1 MEKYRC
7 PVCGKLTDQPVCPV
21 CGWAE
26 GQANAPHQLQ
36 PGTVLRGQYVIGRAL
51 GQGGYGITYLG
62 WDRELERTVAIKEF
76 FPSSMVTRDTAQG
89 TGVQFFTAYSQ
100 EQYTAGRE
108 RFLREARA
116 LAKFSS
122 VPEIVG
128 IHSCFEEN
136 HTAYMVMEYVKGSN
150 LVLYTRNA
158 GGRLS
163 AEETLRILKPIMAAL
178 DQVHQAGIIH
188 RDISP
193 DNIILEPMGGAKLI
207 DFGAARAV
215 ENPDA
220 DADMTRSTEAIV
232 KQGFAPPEQ
241 YRSRGGIGPWSDEYA
256 LCATVYFCLTGQ
268 VPPDAISRSIGEAQ
282 PDWAGIPG
290 LTDRER
296 AALEKGM
303 SVAAKDRY
311 PSVGELSRELFAEE
325 ASPATAAQSVPPKP
339 TPKPEPTPKPA
350 PKTKPTP
357 KLQKPAPKTKPTPK
371 LQKPAPVPK
380 TKPAGY
386 RKWFFA
392 AAGAL
397 LVAVV
402 GVLLTFGGKGTDA
415 SALRPTEPETTVET
429 EPESIPET
437 EPVQKT
443 FVMAAAENLLK
454 IDAEVREYQPFWGQT
469 EYPRRDVR
477 TVSFHP
483 RLEGTP
489 ENAWDV
495 SEGGDGTVLAWMDGG
510 DLHVAAD
517 GNIAPNPDASC
528 MFAWF
533 TNLETIDFGGCFDTA
548 NVTDMYYMFSGCS
561 NLTTLDVSGFDTANV
576 TSMREMFYDCNI
588 LTSLD
593 VSSFDTSNVTD
604 MSDMFSG
611 CIRLTALDVSGFDTA
626 NVTNMNGMFYD
637 CSNLTT
643 LDVSSF
649 DTSNVT
655 HMVSMFAGCS
665 RLTALDVSGFDTAN
679 VTDMSYM
686 FAWCISLTSLD
697 VSGFDTANVTDMS
710 CMFDGCSDLTA
721 LNVSGL
727 DTANVTDMGGM
738 FFGCSSL
745 TELDLSGFDTA
756 NVTDMGWMFYDCSNL
771 TALDVSSFDAA
782 NVTSMGGMFD
792 DCDKLTQLE
801 CTDTR
806 ILEEYRNR

>member
-7 PVCGKLTDQPVCPV
+7 PVCGRLTDQPVCPV
-21 CGWAE
+21 CGGAE

-76 FPSSMVTRDTAQG
+76 FPNSMVTRDTAQG
-89 TGVQFFTAYSQ
+89 TGLQFFTANSQ

-268 VPPDAISRSIGEAQ
+268 VPPDAISRSMGEAQ

-371 LQKPAPVPK
+371 LQKPAPVPE

-415 SALRPTEPETTVET
+415 SALRLTEPETTVET
-429 EPESIPET
+429 EPENTTPALLPETVPESIPET
-437 EPVQKT
+437 EPARET
-443 FVMAAAENLLK
+443 FVMAAADNLRGINYEEWEN
-454 IDAEVREYQPFWGQT
+454 QPFWGQT

-495 SEGGDGTVLAWMDGG
+495 SEGGDGTVLAWMDGS

-517 GNIAPNPDASC
+517 GNIAPNPDASR
-528 MFAWF
+528 MFGGF
-533 TNLETIDFGGCFDTA
+533 TNLETIDFGGCFDT
-548 NVTDMYYMFSGCS
+548 
-561 NLTTLDVSGFDTANV
+561 
-576 TSMREMFYDCNI
+576 
-588 LTSLD
+588 
-593 VSSFDTSNVTD
+593 SNVTY
-604 MSDMFSG
+604 MSSMFLCCSS
-611 CIRLTALDVSGFDTA
+611 LTALDVSGFDTA
-626 NVTNMNGMFYD
+626 NVTLMSEMFY
-637 CSNLTT
+637 S
-643 LDVSSF
+643 
-649 DTSNVT
+649 
-655 HMVSMFAGCS
+655 
-665 RLTALDVSGFDTAN
+665 
-679 VTDMSYM
+679 
-686 FAWCISLTSLD
+686 
-697 VSGFDTANVTDMS
+697 
-710 CMFDGCSDLTA
+710 
-721 LNVSGL
+721 
-727 DTANVTDMGGM
+727 
-738 FFGCSSL
+738 CSSL
-745 TELDLSGFDTA
+745 TELDVSGFDTA
-756 NVTDMGWMFYDCSNL
+756 NVTDMGWMFEGCSNL
-771 TALDVSSFDAA
+771 TALDLSGFDTA
-782 NVTSMGGMFD
+782 NVTLMSGMFEGCSNLTALD
-792 DCDKLTQLE
+792 LSGFDTAHVTHMVRMFDCCSNLTTLDVSDFDTAHVTEMSYMFSGCDKLTQLE
-801 CTDTR
+801 CTDTL
-806 ILEEYRNR
+806 ILWQYRNR

>member
-76 FPSSMVTRDTAQG
+76 FPNSMVTRDTDQG
-89 TGVQFFTAYSQ
+89 TGLQFFTANSQ

-241 YRSRGGIGPWSDEYA
+241 YRSRGGIGPWTDEYA

-268 VPPDAISRSIGEAQ
+268 VPPDAISRSMGEAQ

-311 PSVGELSRELFAEE
+311 PTVGELSRELFAEE

-357 KLQKPAPKTKPTPK
+357 KP
-371 LQKPAPVPK
+371 QKPAPVPE

-402 GVLLTFGGKGTDA
+402 GVLLTFGGKGTGA
-415 SALRPTEPETTVET
+415 SAQRPTEPETTVET
-429 EPESIPET
+429 EPARE
-437 EPVQKT
+437 T
-443 FVMAAAENLLK
+443 FVMAAAGNLGDINYEEWEN
-454 IDAEVREYQPFWGQT
+454 QPFWGQT
-469 EYPRRDVR
+469 EYLRRDVR

-517 GNIAPNPDASC
+517 GNIAPNPDASW

-533 TNLETIDFGGCFDTA
+533 NNLETIDFGGCFDTA
-548 NVTDMYYMFSGCS
+548 NVTDMTFMFSSCR
-561 NLTTLDVSGFDTANV
+561 N
-576 TSMREMFYDCNI
+576 
-588 LTSLD
+588 
-593 VSSFDTSNVTD
+593 
-604 MSDMFSG
+604 
-611 CIRLTALDVSGFDTA
+611 LTALDVSGFETA
-626 NVTNMNGMFYD
+626 NVTNMAGMFKW
-637 CSNLTT
+637 C
-643 LDVSSF
+643 
-649 DTSNVT
+649 TS
-655 HMVSMFAGCS
+655 
-665 RLTALDVSGFDTAN
+665 LTALDVSGFDTAN
-679 VTDMSYM
+679 VTDMSDM
-686 FAWCISLTSLD
+686 FTSCVNLTALDVGDFDTANAMNMNRMFFACSNLTALD
-697 VSGFDTANVTDMS
+697 VSGFDTANVTSMY
-710 CMFDGCSDLTA
+710 
-721 LNVSGL
+721 
-727 DTANVTDMGGM
+727 GM
-738 FFGCSSL
+738 FYGC
-745 TELDLSGFDTA
+745 G
-756 NVTDMGWMFYDCSNL
+756 
-771 TALDVSSFDAA
+771 
-782 NVTSMGGMFD
+782 
-792 DCDKLTQLE
+792 KLTQLE
-801 CTDTR
+801 CTDAR
-806 ILEEYRNR
+806 ILAQYQKR

>member
-76 FPSSMVTRDTAQG
+76 FPNSMVTRDTNQG
-89 TGVQFFTAYSQ
+89 TGVQFFTANSQ

-178 DQVHQAGIIH
+178 DRVHQAGIIH

-268 VPPDAISRSIGEAQ
+268 VPPDAISRSMGEAQ

-311 PSVGELSRELFAEE
+311 PSVGELSRALFPEK
-325 ASPATAAQSVPPKP
+325 PVPTPQPQPVKP
-339 TPKPEPTPKPA
+339 TPQPEKPKPA
-350 PKTKPTP
+350 SQPDTDKPV
-357 KLQKPAPKTKPTPK
+357 QK
-371 LQKPAPVPK
+371 
-380 TKPAGY
+380 G
-386 RKWFFA
+386 RGHGKWILTA
-392 AAGAL
+392 AAV

-402 GVLLTFGGKGTDA
+402 TGILLLTTA
-415 SALRPTEPETTVET
+415 EPAR
-429 EPESIPET
+429 
-437 EPVQKT
+437 KT
-443 FVMAAAENLLK
+443 FVMAAAGDLRNISDKEREN
-454 IDAEVREYQPFWGQT
+454 QPFWGQM
-469 EYPRRDVR
+469 EYPRRNVR

-495 SEGGDGTVLAWMDGG
+495 SEGGDGTVLAWMDGS

-517 GNIAPNPDASC
+517 GNIAPNPNASR
-528 MFAWF
+528 MFAYF

-548 NVTDMYYMFSGCS
+548 NVTDMSYMFYGCS
-561 NLTTLDVSGFDTANV
+561 S
-576 TSMREMFYDCNI
+576 
-588 LTSLD
+588 
-593 VSSFDTSNVTD
+593 
-604 MSDMFSG
+604 
-611 CIRLTALDVSGFDTA
+611 LTALD
-626 NVTNMNGMFYD
+626 
-637 CSNLTT
+637 L
-643 LDVSSF
+643 
-649 DTSNVT
+649 
-655 HMVSMFAGCS
+655 
-665 RLTALDVSGFDTAN
+665 
-679 VTDMSYM
+679 
-686 FAWCISLTSLD
+686 
-697 VSGFDTANVTDMS
+697 
-710 CMFDGCSDLTA
+710 
-721 LNVSGL
+721 SGL
-727 DTANVTDMGGM
+727 DTANVTDMGYM
-738 FFGCSSL
+738 FSGCSNM
-745 TELDLSGFDTA
+745 TALDLSGFDTA
-756 NVTDMGWMFYDCSNL
+756 NVTDMNFMFSL
-771 TALDVSSFDAA
+771 
-782 NVTSMGGMFD
+782 
-792 DCDKLTQLE
+792 CDKLTQLE

-806 ILEEYRNR
+806 IRAQYRKR

>member
-7 PVCGKLTDQPVCPV
+7 PVCGRLTDQPVCPV

-26 GQANAPHQLQ
+26 GQTNAPHQLQ

-76 FPSSMVTRDTAQG
+76 FPNSMVTRDTAQG
-89 TGVQFFTAYSQ
+89 TGLQFFTANSQ

-136 HTAYMVMEYVKGSN
+136 HTAYMVMEYVKGFN

-232 KQGFAPPEQ
+232 KQGFAPMEQ

-268 VPPDAISRSIGEAQ
+268 VPPDAISRSMGEAQ

-311 PSVGELSRELFAEE
+311 PTVGELARELFAEE
-325 ASPATAAQSVPPKP
+325 ASPATAAQSVPLKP

-357 KLQKPAPKTKPTPK
+357 KP
-371 LQKPAPVPK
+371 QKPAPVPE

-415 SALRPTEPETTVET
+415 SALRLTEPETTVET
-429 EPESIPET
+429 EPENTTPALLPETVPESIPET
-437 EPVQKT
+437 EPARET
-443 FVMAAAENLLK
+443 FVMAAADNLRGINYEEWEN
-454 IDAEVREYQPFWGQT
+454 QPFWGQT

-495 SEGGDGTVLAWMDGG
+495 SEGGDGTVLAWMDGS

-517 GNIAPNPDASC
+517 GNIAPNPDASR
-528 MFAWF
+528 MFGGF
-533 TNLETIDFGGCFDTA
+533 TNLETIDFGGCFDT
-548 NVTDMYYMFSGCS
+548 
-561 NLTTLDVSGFDTANV
+561 
-576 TSMREMFYDCNI
+576 
-588 LTSLD
+588 
-593 VSSFDTSNVTD
+593 SNVTY
-604 MSDMFSG
+604 MSSMFLCCSS
-611 CIRLTALDVSGFDTA
+611 LTALDVSGFDTA
-626 NVTNMNGMFYD
+626 NVTNMYN
-637 CSNLTT
+637 
-643 LDVSSF
+643 
-649 DTSNVT
+649 
-655 HMVSMFAGCS
+655 
-665 RLTALDVSGFDTAN
+665 
-679 VTDMSYM
+679 
-686 FAWCISLTSLD
+686 
-697 VSGFDTANVTDMS
+697 
-710 CMFDGCSDLTA
+710 
-721 LNVSGL
+721 
-727 DTANVTDMGGM
+727 M
-738 FFGCSSL
+738 FFCCG
-745 TELDLSGFDTA
+745 
-756 NVTDMGWMFYDCSNL
+756 
-771 TALDVSSFDAA
+771 
-782 NVTSMGGMFD
+782 
-792 DCDKLTQLE
+792 KLTQLE
-801 CTDTR
+801 CTDAR
-806 ILEEYRNR
+806 ILWQYQNR

>member
-76 FPSSMVTRDTAQG
+76 FPNSMVTRDTAQG
-89 TGVQFFTAYSQ
+89 TGVQFFTANSQ

-116 LAKFSS
+116 LAKFSP

-128 IHSCFEEN
+128 IYSCFEEN
-136 HTAYMVMEYVKGSN
+136 HTAYMVMEYIKGFN

-232 KQGFAPPEQ
+232 KQGFAPMEQ

-268 VPPDAISRSIGEAQ
+268 VPPDAISRSMGEAQ

-371 LQKPAPVPK
+371 LQKPAPVPE

-415 SALRPTEPETTVET
+415 SALRPTEPKTTVET
-429 EPESIPET
+429 EPENTTPALLPETVPESIPET
-437 EPVQKT
+437 KPARET
-443 FVMAAAENLLK
+443 FVMAAAGNLRGNYWEWEN
-454 IDAEVREYQPFWGQT
+454 QPFWGQT
-469 EYPRRDVR
+469 YYLRRDVR

-510 DLHVAAD
+510 DLHVASD
-517 GNIAPNPDASC
+517 GNIAPNPDASW
-528 MFAWF
+528 MFGGF

-548 NVTDMYYMFSGCS
+548 NVTDMRNMFLCCY
-561 NLTTLDVSGFDTANV
+561 N
-576 TSMREMFYDCNI
+576 
-588 LTSLD
+588 
-593 VSSFDTSNVTD
+593 
-604 MSDMFSG
+604 
-611 CIRLTALDVSGFDTA
+611 
-626 NVTNMNGMFYD
+626 
-637 CSNLTT
+637 
-643 LDVSSF
+643 
-649 DTSNVT
+649 
-655 HMVSMFAGCS
+655 
-665 RLTALDVSGFDTAN
+665 
-679 VTDMSYM
+679 
-686 FAWCISLTSLD
+686 
-697 VSGFDTANVTDMS
+697 
-710 CMFDGCSDLTA
+710 
-721 LNVSGL
+721 
-727 DTANVTDMGGM
+727 
-738 FFGCSSL
+738 L

-756 NVTDMGWMFYDCSNL
+756 NVTDMSYMFSSCTSLTTLDLSGFDTAHVTHMVRMFDCCSNL
-771 TALDVSSFDAA
+771 TTLDVSDFDTAH
-782 NVTSMGGMFD
+782 VTEMSYMFSG
-792 DCDKLTQLE
+792 CDKLTQLE
-801 CTDTR
+801 CTDTL
-806 ILEEYRNR
+806 ILWQYRNR

>member
-1 MEKYRC
+1 MEKHRC

-76 FPSSMVTRDTAQG
+76 FPSSMVTRDTDQG

-178 DQVHQAGIIH
+178 DRVHQAGIIH

-220 DADMTRSTEAIV
+220 GADMTRSTEAIV

-357 KLQKPAPKTKPTPK
+357 KLQKPAP
-371 LQKPAPVPK
+371 VPE

-402 GVLLTFGGKGTDA
+402 GVLLTFGGKGTGA
-415 SALRPTEPETTVET
+415 SAQRPTEPVTTVETEPETTVET
-429 EPESIPET
+429 EP
-437 EPVQKT
+437 VRKT
-443 FVMAAAENLLK
+443 FVMAAAGSLWGNSDNERGN
-454 IDAEVREYQPFWGQT
+454 QPFWGQT
-469 EYPRRDVR
+469 EYPRRNVR
-477 TVSFHP
+477 TVTFHP

-517 GNIAPNPDASC
+517 GNIAPNPNASRV
-528 MFAWF
+528 FAWF

-548 NVTDMYYMFSGCS
+548 NVTDMTDMFSGCSSLTTLDVSGFDTANVTDMDGMFDDCSSLTTLDLSGFDTSNVTDMSFMFSSCS

-576 TSMREMFYDCNI
+576 TVMGLMFNGC
-588 LTSLD
+588 
-593 VSSFDTSNVTD
+593 SN
-604 MSDMFSG
+604 
-611 CIRLTALDVSGFDTA
+611 LTALDVSGFDTA
-626 NVTNMNGMFYD
+626 NVT
-637 CSNLTT
+637 
-643 LDVSSF
+643 
-649 DTSNVT
+649 
-655 HMVSMFAGCS
+655 SMF
-665 RLTALDVSGFDTAN
+665 
-679 VTDMSYM
+679 
-686 FAWCISLTSLD
+686 
-697 VSGFDTANVTDMS
+697 
-710 CMFDGCSDLTA
+710 
-721 LNVSGL
+721 
-727 DTANVTDMGGM
+727 GM
-738 FFGCSSL
+738 FFG
-745 TELDLSGFDTA
+745 
-756 NVTDMGWMFYDCSNL
+756 
-771 TALDVSSFDAA
+771 
-782 NVTSMGGMFD
+782 
-792 DCDKLTQLE
+792 CDKLTQLE

-806 ILEEYRNR
+806 ILAEYRRR

>member
-76 FPSSMVTRDTAQG
+76 FPSSMVTRDTDQG
-89 TGVQFFTAYSQ
+89 TGLQFFTAYSQ

-136 HTAYMVMEYVKGSN
+136 HTAYMVMEYIKGFN
-150 LVLYTRNA
+150 LVQYTRNA

-178 DQVHQAGIIH
+178 DRVHQAGIIH

-220 DADMTRSTEAIV
+220 GADMTRSTEAIV

-268 VPPDAISRSIGEAQ
+268 VPPDAISRSMGEAQ

-357 KLQKPAPKTKPTPK
+357 KLQKPAP
-371 LQKPAPVPK
+371 VRE

-415 SALRPTEPETTVET
+415 SAQRPTEPETTVET
-429 EPESIPET
+429 EPETTVET
-437 EPVQKT
+437 EPARET
-443 FVMAAAENLLK
+443 FVMAAAENLLE
-454 IDAEVREYQPFWGQT
+454 IDGAGWENKPFWGQT

-528 MFAWF
+528 MFAAF

-548 NVTDMYYMFSGCS
+548 NVTDMSCMFSDCS
-561 NLTTLDVSGFDTANV
+561 NLTALDVSGFDTANV
-576 TSMREMFYDCNI
+576 K
-588 LTSLD
+588 
-593 VSSFDTSNVTD
+593 D
-604 MSDMFSG
+604 MSGMFHECSS
-611 CIRLTALDVSGFDTA
+611 LTALDVSGFDTA
-626 NVTNMNGMFYD
+626 NVTGMSEMFNG
-637 CSNLTT
+637 CSNLT
-643 LDVSSF
+643 
-649 DTSNVT
+649 
-655 HMVSMFAGCS
+655 A
-665 RLTALDVSGFDTAN
+665 
-679 VTDMSYM
+679 
-686 FAWCISLTSLD
+686 
-697 VSGFDTANVTDMS
+697 
-710 CMFDGCSDLTA
+710 
-721 LNVSGL
+721 
-727 DTANVTDMGGM
+727 
-738 FFGCSSL
+738 
-745 TELDLSGFDTA
+745 LDLSGFDTA
-756 NVTDMGWMFYDCSNL
+756 NVTSMYNMF
-771 TALDVSSFDAA
+771 F
-782 NVTSMGGMFD
+782 G
-792 DCDKLTQLE
+792 CDKLTQLE

-806 ILEEYRNR
+806 ILAQYRKR

>member
-76 FPSSMVTRDTAQG
+76 FPNSMVTRDTDQG
-89 TGVQFFTAYSQ
+89 TGVQFFTANSQ

-150 LVLYTRNA
+150 LVQYTRNA

-268 VPPDAISRSIGEAQ
+268 VPPDAISRSMGEAQ

-303 SVAAKDRY
+303 SIAAKDRY

-325 ASPATAAQSVPPKP
+325 ATPATAAQSVPLKP

-357 KLQKPAPKTKPTPK
+357 KLQKPAPVPETKPT
-371 LQKPAPVPK
+371 
-380 TKPAGY
+380 GY

-392 AAGAL
+392 AAGVL

-415 SALRPTEPETTVET
+415 SALRSTEPETTVET
-429 EPESIPET
+429 EP
-437 EPVQKT
+437 VRKT
-443 FVMAAAENLLK
+443 FVMAAAGDLRNISDKE
-454 IDAEVREYQPFWGQT
+454 REDQPFWGQT
-469 EYPRRDVR
+469 EYLRRDVR

-495 SEGGDGTVLAWMDGG
+495 SEGGDGTVLAWMDGSN
-510 DLHVAAD
+510 LHVAAD
-517 GNIAPNPDASC
+517 GNIAPNPDASW

-533 TNLETIDFGGCFDTA
+533 NNLETIDFGGCFDTA
-548 NVTDMYYMFSGCS
+548 NVTDMTFMFSSCR
-561 NLTTLDVSGFDTANV
+561 N
-576 TSMREMFYDCNI
+576 
-588 LTSLD
+588 
-593 VSSFDTSNVTD
+593 
-604 MSDMFSG
+604 
-611 CIRLTALDVSGFDTA
+611 LTALDVSGFETA
-626 NVTNMNGMFYD
+626 NVTNMAGMFKW
-637 CSNLTT
+637 C
-643 LDVSSF
+643 
-649 DTSNVT
+649 TS
-655 HMVSMFAGCS
+655 
-665 RLTALDVSGFDTAN
+665 LTALDVSGFDTAN
-679 VTDMSYM
+679 VTDMSDM
-686 FAWCISLTSLD
+686 FND
-697 VSGFDTANVTDMS
+697 
-710 CMFDGCSDLTA
+710 
-721 LNVSGL
+721 
-727 DTANVTDMGGM
+727 
-738 FFGCSSL
+738 CSSL
-745 TELDLSGFDTA
+745 MALDLSGFDTA
-756 NVTDMGWMFYDCSNL
+756 NVTDMSLMFAGCSNL
-771 TALDVSSFDAA
+771 TALDVSGFDTA
-782 NVTSMGGMFD
+782 NVTSMYGMFYG
-792 DCDKLTQLE
+792 CGKLTQLE
-801 CTDTR
+801 CTDPR
-806 ILEEYRNR
+806 ILAEYRKR

>member
-7 PVCGKLTDQPVCPV
+7 PVCGRLTDQPACPV

-136 HTAYMVMEYVKGSN
+136 HTAYMVMEYIKGFN

-178 DQVHQAGIIH
+178 DRVHQAGIIH

-268 VPPDAISRSIGEAQ
+268 VPPDAISRSMGEAQ

-311 PSVGELSRELFAEE
+311 PTVGELSRELFAEE
-325 ASPATAAQSVPPKP
+325 ASPATAAQSVPLKP

-371 LQKPAPVPK
+371 LQKPAPVPE

-402 GVLLTFGGKGTDA
+402 GVLLAFGGKGTDA
-415 SALRPTEPETTVET
+415 SALRPTEPVTTVET
-429 EPESIPET
+429 EPENTTPAMLPETVPESIPET
-437 EPVQKT
+437 EPVRET
-443 FVMAAAENLLK
+443 FVMAAAGSLFWASDSIQMEN
-454 IDAEVREYQPFWGQT
+454 QPFWGQT

-517 GNIAPNPDASC
+517 GNIAPNPDASW
-528 MFAWF
+528 MFGGF
-533 TNLETIDFGGCFDTA
+533 TNLETIDFGGCFDTS
-548 NVTDMYYMFSGCS
+548 NVTYMSSMFLCCS
-561 NLTTLDVSGFDTANV
+561 SLTALDVSGFDTANV
-576 TSMREMFYDCNI
+576 TLMSEMFYSCSS
-588 LTSLD
+588 LTELD
-593 VSSFDTSNVTD
+593 VSGFDTANVTD
-604 MSDMFSG
+604 MGWMFEGCSNLTALDLSGFDTANVTLMSGMFEGCSNLTALDLSGFDTANVTDMRMMFHGCSNLTALDLSG
-611 CIRLTALDVSGFDTA
+611 FDTANVTDMNHMFYGCRNLTALDVSGFDTA
-626 NVTNMNGMFYD
+626 NVTNMYN
-637 CSNLTT
+637 
-643 LDVSSF
+643 
-649 DTSNVT
+649 
-655 HMVSMFAGCS
+655 
-665 RLTALDVSGFDTAN
+665 
-679 VTDMSYM
+679 
-686 FAWCISLTSLD
+686 
-697 VSGFDTANVTDMS
+697 
-710 CMFDGCSDLTA
+710 
-721 LNVSGL
+721 
-727 DTANVTDMGGM
+727 M
-738 FFGCSSL
+738 FFCCG
-745 TELDLSGFDTA
+745 
-756 NVTDMGWMFYDCSNL
+756 
-771 TALDVSSFDAA
+771 
-782 NVTSMGGMFD
+782 
-792 DCDKLTQLE
+792 KLTQLE
-801 CTDTR
+801 CTDAR
-806 ILEEYRNR
+806 ILWQYQNR

>member
-7 PVCGKLTDQPVCPV
+7 SVCGKLTDQPVCPV

-26 GQANAPHQLQ
+26 GQTNAPHQLQ

-76 FPSSMVTRDTAQG
+76 FPSSMVTRDTDQG

-178 DQVHQAGIIH
+178 DRVHQAGIIH

-357 KLQKPAPKTKPTPK
+357 KP
-371 LQKPAPVPK
+371 QKPAPVPE

-415 SALRPTEPETTVET
+415 SAQRPTEPETTVET
-429 EPESIPET
+429 EPENTTPALLPETVPESIPET
-437 EPVQKT
+437 EPARET
-443 FVMAAAENLLK
+443 FVMAAADSLFWASNSNQMEN
-454 IDAEVREYQPFWGQT
+454 QPFWGQT

-483 RLEGTP
+483 RLEGIP

-510 DLHVAAD
+510 DLHV
-517 GNIAPNPDASC
+517 G
-528 MFAWF
+528 
-533 TNLETIDFGGCFDTA
+533 
-548 NVTDMYYMFSGCS
+548 
-561 NLTTLDVSGFDTANV
+561 
-576 TSMREMFYDCNI
+576 
-588 LTSLD
+588 
-593 VSSFDTSNVTD
+593 
-604 MSDMFSG
+604 
-611 CIRLTALDVSGFDTA
+611 
-626 NVTNMNGMFYD
+626 
-637 CSNLTT
+637 
-643 LDVSSF
+643 
-649 DTSNVT
+649 
-655 HMVSMFAGCS
+655 H
-665 RLTALDVSGFDTAN
+665 
-679 VTDMSYM
+679 
-686 FAWCISLTSLD
+686 IS
-697 VSGFDTANVTDMS
+697 
-710 CMFDGCSDLTA
+710 
-721 LNVSGL
+721 
-727 DTANVTDMGGM
+727 
-738 FFGCSSL
+738 
-745 TELDLSGFDTA
+745 
-756 NVTDMGWMFYDCSNL
+756 
-771 TALDVSSFDAA
+771 
-782 NVTSMGGMFD
+782 
-792 DCDKLTQLE
+792 QQ
-801 CTDTR
+801 
-806 ILEEYRNR
+806 

>member
-178 DQVHQAGIIH
+178 DRVHQAGIIH

-220 DADMTRSTEAIV
+220 GADMTRSTEAIV

-311 PSVGELSRELFAEE
+311 PTVGELSRELFAEE

-357 KLQKPAPKTKPTPK
+357 KLQKPAP
-371 LQKPAPVPK
+371 VPE

-402 GVLLTFGGKGTDA
+402 GVLLTFGGKGKDA

-429 EPESIPET
+429 EPENTTPALLPETVPGSIPET
-437 EPVQKT
+437 KPARET
-443 FVMAAAENLLK
+443 FVMAAAGNLGDINYQEWEN
-454 IDAEVREYQPFWGQT
+454 QSFWGQT

-495 SEGGDGTVLAWMDGG
+495 SEGGDGTVMAWMDGS

-517 GNIAPNPDASC
+517 GNIAPNPDASW
-528 MFAWF
+528 MFGGF
-533 TNLETIDFGGCFDTA
+533 TNLETIDFGGCFDTD
-548 NVTDMYYMFSGCS
+548 NVTDMNNMFGWCS
-561 NLTTLDVSGFDTANV
+561 S
-576 TSMREMFYDCNI
+576 
-588 LTSLD
+588 
-593 VSSFDTSNVTD
+593 
-604 MSDMFSG
+604 
-611 CIRLTALDVSGFDTA
+611 LTALDLSAFDTA
-626 NVTNMNGMFYD
+626 NVTNMSDMFW
-637 CSNLTT
+637 
-643 LDVSSF
+643 
-649 DTSNVT
+649 
-655 HMVSMFAGCS
+655 ACS

-679 VTDMSYM
+679 VTDMGWM
-686 FAWCISLTSLD
+686 FHGCSNLTALD

-710 CMFDGCSDLTA
+710 GMFYDCSNLTA
-721 LNVSGL
+721 
-727 DTANVTDMGGM
+727 
-738 FFGCSSL
+738 
-745 TELDLSGFDTA
+745 LDLSGFDTA
-756 NVTDMGWMFYDCSNL
+756 NVTDMSYMFFWCRNLTALDLSGFDTVNVTDMNHMFYGCSNL
-771 TALDVSSFDAA
+771 TALDVSGFDTA
-782 NVTSMGGMFD
+782 NVTNMYNMFFG
-792 DCDKLTQLE
+792 CVKLTQLE
-801 CTDTR
+801 CTDAR
-806 ILEEYRNR
+806 ILWQYQNR

>member
-116 LAKFSS
+116 LAKFSP

-241 YRSRGGIGPWSDEYA
+241 YRSRGGIGPWTDEYA
-256 LCATVYFCLTGQ
+256 LCATFYFCLTGQ
-268 VPPDAISRSIGEAQ
+268 VPPDAISRSMGEAQ

-325 ASPATAAQSVPPKP
+325 ATPATAAQSVPLKP

-357 KLQKPAPKTKPTPK
+357 KLQKPAPVPETKPT
-371 LQKPAPVPK
+371 
-380 TKPAGY
+380 GY

-392 AAGAL
+392 AAGVL

-415 SALRPTEPETTVET
+415 SALRPTEPVTTVET
-429 EPESIPET
+429 EPAR
-437 EPVQKT
+437 KA
-443 FVMAAAENLLK
+443 FVMAAAGDLRNISDKE
-454 IDAEVREYQPFWGQT
+454 REDQPFWGQT
-469 EYPRRDVR
+469 EYLRRDVR

-517 GNIAPNPDASC
+517 GNIAPNPDASW
-528 MFAWF
+528 MFGGF

-548 NVTDMYYMFSGCS
+548 NVTNMGWMFYGCS
-561 NLTTLDVSGFDTANV
+561 NLTELD
-576 TSMREMFYDCNI
+576 
-588 LTSLD
+588 L
-593 VSSFDTSNVTD
+593 
-604 MSDMFSG
+604 
-611 CIRLTALDVSGFDTA
+611 
-626 NVTNMNGMFYD
+626 
-637 CSNLTT
+637 
-643 LDVSSF
+643 
-649 DTSNVT
+649 
-655 HMVSMFAGCS
+655 
-665 RLTALDVSGFDTAN
+665 SGFDTAN
-679 VTDMSYM
+679 VTDMAAM
-686 FAWCISLTSLD
+686 FYGCNSLTTLD
-697 VSGFDTANVTDMS
+697 
-710 CMFDGCSDLTA
+710 
-721 LNVSGL
+721 VSGL
-727 DTANVTDMGGM
+727 DTANVTDMGWM
-738 FFGCSSL
+738 FAWCRSL
-745 TELDLSGFDTA
+745 TALDLSGFDTA
-756 NVTDMGWMFYDCSNL
+756 NVTDMGWMFNCCNNL
-771 TALDVSSFDAA
+771 TALDVSGFDTA
-782 NVTSMGGMFD
+782 NVTGMGAMFEACNSLTALDLSSFDTANVTDMGGMFAWSSNLTELD
-792 DCDKLTQLE
+792 LSGFDTANVTNMYGMFFLCDKLTQLE
-801 CTDTR
+801 CTDPR
-806 ILEEYRNR
+806 ILAQYQNR

>member
-178 DQVHQAGIIH
+178 DRVHQAGIIH

-357 KLQKPAPKTKPTPK
+357 KLQKPAP
-371 LQKPAPVPK
+371 VPE

-415 SALRPTEPETTVET
+415 SAQRPTEPETTVET
-429 EPESIPET
+429 EPETTVET
-437 EPVQKT
+437 EPARET
-443 FVMAAAENLLK
+443 FVMAAAGNLGDINYEEWEN
-454 IDAEVREYQPFWGQT
+454 QPFWGQT

-517 GNIAPNPDASC
+517 GNIAPNPDASW
-528 MFAWF
+528 MFAAF

-548 NVTDMYYMFSGCS
+548 NVTDM
-561 NLTTLDVSGFDTANV
+561 
-576 TSMREMFYDCNI
+576 
-588 LTSLD
+588 
-593 VSSFDTSNVTD
+593 
-604 MSDMFSG
+604 SDMFG
-611 CIRLTALDVSGFDTA
+611 W
-626 NVTNMNGMFYD
+626 
-637 CSNLTT
+637 CS
-643 LDVSSF
+643 S
-649 DTSNVT
+649 
-655 HMVSMFAGCS
+655 
-665 RLTALDVSGFDTAN
+665 LTALDVSGFDTAN
-679 VTDMSYM
+679 VTDMSEM
-686 FAWCISLTSLD
+686 FNNCSSLTALD
-697 VSGFDTANVTDMS
+697 VSGFDTANVTYMSDM
-710 CMFDGCSDLTA
+710 FNGCSNLTA
-721 LNVSGL
+721 
-727 DTANVTDMGGM
+727 
-738 FFGCSSL
+738 
-745 TELDLSGFDTA
+745 LDLSGFDTA
-756 NVTDMGWMFYDCSNL
+756 NVTGMSEMFNGCSNL
-771 TALDVSSFDAA
+771 TALDVSGFDTAH
-782 NVTSMGGMFD
+782 VTSMYNMFFG
-792 DCDKLTQLE
+792 CDKLTQLE

-806 ILEEYRNR
+806 ILAQYRKR

>member
-1 MEKYRC
+1 MGRCRKNGEISIGFRIWEKMMLHRWESCGILSSDHGKGAGSMEKYRC

-26 GQANAPHQLQ
+26 EQANAPHQLQ

-76 FPSSMVTRDTAQG
+76 FPSSMVTRDTDQG

-178 DQVHQAGIIH
+178 DRVHQAGIIH

-220 DADMTRSTEAIV
+220 GADMTRSTEAIV

-290 LTDRER
+290 LADRER

-303 SVAAKDRY
+303 SVAAKARY

-357 KLQKPAPKTKPTPK
+357 KLQKPAP
-371 LQKPAPVPK
+371 VPE

-415 SALRPTEPETTVET
+415 SAQRPTAPKTTVET
-429 EPESIPET
+429 EPENTTPALLPETVPESIPET
-437 EPVQKT
+437 EPARET
-443 FVMAAAENLLK
+443 FVMAAAGNLGDINYQEWEN
-454 IDAEVREYQPFWGQT
+454 QSFWGQT

-517 GNIAPNPDASC
+517 GNIAPNPDASW
-528 MFAWF
+528 MFGGF
-533 TNLETIDFGGCFDTA
+533 TNLETIDFGGCFDTD
-548 NVTDMYYMFSGCS
+548 NVTDMNNMFGWCS
-561 NLTTLDVSGFDTANV
+561 S
-576 TSMREMFYDCNI
+576 
-588 LTSLD
+588 
-593 VSSFDTSNVTD
+593 
-604 MSDMFSG
+604 
-611 CIRLTALDVSGFDTA
+611 LTALDLSAFDTA
-626 NVTNMNGMFYD
+626 NVTNMSDMFW
-637 CSNLTT
+637 
-643 LDVSSF
+643 
-649 DTSNVT
+649 
-655 HMVSMFAGCS
+655 ACS

-679 VTDMSYM
+679 VTDMGWM
-686 FAWCISLTSLD
+686 FHGCSNLTALD
-697 VSGFDTANVTDMS
+697 VSGFDTANVTNMY
-710 CMFDGCSDLTA
+710 
-721 LNVSGL
+721 N
-727 DTANVTDMGGM
+727 M
-738 FFGCSSL
+738 FFG
-745 TELDLSGFDTA
+745 
-756 NVTDMGWMFYDCSNL
+756 
-771 TALDVSSFDAA
+771 
-782 NVTSMGGMFD
+782 
-792 DCDKLTQLE
+792 CDKLTQLE

-806 ILEEYRNR
+806 ILAQYQNR

>member
-1 MEKYRC
+1 MEKHRC

-268 VPPDAISRSIGEAQ
+268 VPPDAISRSMGEAQ

-357 KLQKPAPKTKPTPK
+357 KLQKPAP
-371 LQKPAPVPK
+371 VPE

-415 SALRPTEPETTVET
+415 SAQRPTEPETTVET
-429 EPESIPET
+429 EPAR
-437 EPVQKT
+437 KA

-454 IDAEVREYQPFWGQT
+454 IDAEERENQPFWGQT

-495 SEGGDGTVLAWMDGG
+495 SEGGDGTVLAWMDGS

-517 GNIAPNPDASC
+517 GNIAPNPDASW
-528 MFAWF
+528 MFGGF

-548 NVTDMYYMFSGCS
+548 NVTDMRNMFLCCY
-561 NLTTLDVSGFDTANV
+561 NLTELDLSGFDTA
-576 TSMREMFYDCNI
+576 
-588 LTSLD
+588 
-593 VSSFDTSNVTD
+593 NVTD

-611 CIRLTALDVSGFDTA
+611 CSSLTALDVSGFDTA
-626 NVTNMNGMFYD
+626 NVTDMGWMFQD
-637 CSNLTT
+637 
-643 LDVSSF
+643 
-649 DTSNVT
+649 
-655 HMVSMFAGCS
+655 CS

-679 VTDMSYM
+679 VTEMGYM
-686 FAWCISLTSLD
+686 FY
-697 VSGFDTANVTDMS
+697 G
-710 CMFDGCSDLTA
+710 
-721 LNVSGL
+721 
-727 DTANVTDMGGM
+727 
-738 FFGCSSL
+738 
-745 TELDLSGFDTA
+745 
-756 NVTDMGWMFYDCSNL
+756 
-771 TALDVSSFDAA
+771 
-782 NVTSMGGMFD
+782 
-792 DCDKLTQLE
+792 CDKLTQLE

-806 ILEEYRNR
+806 ILWKYRNR

>member
-7 PVCGKLTDQPVCPV
+7 PVCGRLTDQPVCPV

-36 PGTVLRGQYVIGRAL
+36 PGTVLRGQYVIGREL

-76 FPSSMVTRDTAQG
+76 FPNSMVTRDTDQG

-268 VPPDAISRSIGEAQ
+268 VPPDAISRSMGEAQ

-303 SVAAKDRY
+303 SIAAKDRY
-311 PSVGELSRELFAEE
+311 PTVGELSRALFSEM
-325 ASPATAAQSVPPKP
+325 PVPTPQPQPVKP
-339 TPKPEPTPKPA
+339 TPQPEKP
-350 PKTKPTP
+350 
-357 KLQKPAPKTKPTPK
+357 KPAPKTKPTPK
-371 LQKPAPVPK
+371 LQKPAPVPE

-392 AAGAL
+392 AAGVL

-415 SALRPTEPETTVET
+415 SAQRPTEPETIVET
-429 EPESIPET
+429 EPETTAETEPENTTPAMLPETVPESIPET
-437 EPVQKT
+437 EQARKA
-443 FVMAAAENLLK
+443 FVMAAAGDLWDISDQEREN
-454 IDAEVREYQPFWGQT
+454 QPFWGQT
-469 EYPRRDVR
+469 EYFCRDVR

-517 GNIAPNPDASC
+517 GNIAPNPDASW
-528 MFAWF
+528 MFAYF
-533 TNLETIDFGGCFDTA
+533 TNLETIDFGGCLDTA
-548 NVTDMYYMFSGCS
+548 NVTDMHRMFYGCS
-561 NLTTLDVSGFDTANV
+561 RLTALDVSGLDTANV
-576 TSMREMFYDCNI
+576 TDMSSMFYGCN
-588 LTSLD
+588 S
-593 VSSFDTSNVTD
+593 
-604 MSDMFSG
+604 
-611 CIRLTALDVSGFDTA
+611 LTALDVSGFDTA
-626 NVTNMNGMFYD
+626 NVMDMSNMFTS
-637 CSNLTT
+637 CSN
-643 LDVSSF
+643 
-649 DTSNVT
+649 
-655 HMVSMFAGCS
+655 
-665 RLTALDVSGFDTAN
+665 LTALDVSGFDTAN
-679 VTDMSYM
+679 VKEMSDM
-686 FAWCISLTSLD
+686 F
-697 VSGFDTANVTDMS
+697 
-710 CMFDGCSDLTA
+710 
-721 LNVSGL
+721 
-727 DTANVTDMGGM
+727 GG
-738 FFGCSSL
+738 
-745 TELDLSGFDTA
+745 
-756 NVTDMGWMFYDCSNL
+756 
-771 TALDVSSFDAA
+771 
-782 NVTSMGGMFD
+782 
-792 DCDKLTQLE
+792 CDKLTQLE
-801 CTDTR
+801 CTDTL
-806 ILEEYRNR
+806 ILWQYRNR

>member
-1 MEKYRC
+1 MEKHRC
-7 PVCGKLTDQPVCPV
+7 PVCGKLTDLPVCPV
-21 CGWAE
+21 CGWTE
-26 GQANAPHQLQ
+26 GQVNAPHQLQ
-36 PGTVLRGQYVIGRAL
+36 PGTVLRGQYVIVRAL

-76 FPSSMVTRDTAQG
+76 FPNSMVTRDTAQG

-150 LVLYTRNA
+150 LVQYTRNA

-178 DQVHQAGIIH
+178 DRVHQAGIIH

-220 DADMTRSTEAIV
+220 GADMTRSTEAIV

-268 VPPDAISRSIGEAQ
+268 VPPDAISRSVGEAQ

-311 PSVGELSRELFAEE
+311 PTVGELSRELFAEE
-325 ASPATAAQSVPPKP
+325 ASPATAAQSVPLKP

-357 KLQKPAPKTKPTPK
+357 KLQKPAP
-371 LQKPAPVPK
+371 VPE

-402 GVLLTFGGKGTDA
+402 GVLLIFGGKGTDA
-415 SALRPTEPETTVET
+415 SAQMPTEPETTVET
-429 EPESIPET
+429 EPENTTPALLPETVPESIPET
-437 EPVQKT
+437 EPARET
-443 FVMAAAENLLK
+443 FVMATEDNL
-454 IDAEVREYQPFWGQT
+454 RGNYWQWEYQPFWGQT
-469 EYPRRDVR
+469 EYPRRNVR

-517 GNIAPNPDASC
+517 GNIAPNPDASW

-533 TNLETIDFGGCFDTA
+533 TNLETIDFGGCLDTA
-548 NVTDMYYMFSGCS
+548 NVTDMHHMFYGCS
-561 NLTTLDVSGFDTANV
+561 SLTALDLSGLDTANV
-576 TSMREMFYDCNI
+576 TDMGWMFY
-588 LTSLD
+588 
-593 VSSFDTSNVTD
+593 
-604 MSDMFSG
+604 
-611 CIRLTALDVSGFDTA
+611 
-626 NVTNMNGMFYD
+626 
-637 CSNLTT
+637 
-643 LDVSSF
+643 
-649 DTSNVT
+649 
-655 HMVSMFAGCS
+655 GCS

-679 VTDMSYM
+679 VTDMGSM
-686 FAWCISLTSLD
+686 FSGCSSLTALD
-697 VSGFDTANVTDMS
+697 VSGFDTAHVTSMY
-710 CMFDGCSDLTA
+710 
-721 LNVSGL
+721 N
-727 DTANVTDMGGM
+727 M
-738 FFGCSSL
+738 FFG
-745 TELDLSGFDTA
+745 
-756 NVTDMGWMFYDCSNL
+756 
-771 TALDVSSFDAA
+771 
-782 NVTSMGGMFD
+782 
-792 DCDKLTQLE
+792 CDKLTQLE

-806 ILEEYRNR
+806 ILAQYRNR

>member
-1 MEKYRC
+1 MEKYCC
-7 PVCGKLTDQPVCPV
+7 PVCGRLTDQPVCPV

-76 FPSSMVTRDTAQG
+76 FPNSMVTRDTAQG

-178 DQVHQAGIIH
+178 DRVHQAGIIH

-325 ASPATAAQSVPPKP
+325 ASPATAAQSVPLKP
-339 TPKPEPTPKPA
+339 IPKPEKP
-350 PKTKPTP
+350 
-357 KLQKPAPKTKPTPK
+357 KPAPKTKPTPK
-371 LQKPAPVPK
+371 LQKPAPVPE

-386 RKWFFA
+386 RKWFIA

-415 SALRPTEPETTVET
+415 SAQRPTEPETTVET
-429 EPESIPET
+429 EPENTTPAMLPETVPESIPET
-437 EPVQKT
+437 EPARET
-443 FVMAAAENLLK
+443 FVMAAAGDLWGINY
-454 IDAEVREYQPFWGQT
+454 AERKNQPCWGQT

-517 GNIAPNPDASC
+517 GNIAPNPDASY
-528 MFAWF
+528 MFGGF
-533 TNLETIDFGGCFDTA
+533 TNLEIIDFGGCFDTA
-548 NVTDMYYMFSGCS
+548 NVTDMSWMFYGCS
-561 NLTTLDVSGFDTANV
+561 S
-576 TSMREMFYDCNI
+576 
-588 LTSLD
+588 
-593 VSSFDTSNVTD
+593 
-604 MSDMFSG
+604 
-611 CIRLTALDVSGFDTA
+611 LTALDVSGFDTA
-626 NVTNMNGMFYD
+626 NVTNMYDMFDD
-637 CSNLTT
+637 CS
-643 LDVSSF
+643 S
-649 DTSNVT
+649 
-655 HMVSMFAGCS
+655 
-665 RLTALDVSGFDTAN
+665 LTALDVSGFDTAN
-679 VTDMSYM
+679 VTDMGWMFSVCSSLTALDLSGFDTANVTAMSYM
-686 FAWCISLTSLD
+686 FSSCSSLTTLD
-697 VSGFDTANVTDMS
+697 VSGFDTANVTNMFG
-710 CMFDGCSDLTA
+710 MFDGC
-721 LNVSGL
+721 G
-727 DTANVTDMGGM
+727 
-738 FFGCSSL
+738 
-745 TELDLSGFDTA
+745 
-756 NVTDMGWMFYDCSNL
+756 
-771 TALDVSSFDAA
+771 
-782 NVTSMGGMFD
+782 
-792 DCDKLTQLE
+792 KLTQLE
-801 CTDTR
+801 CTDAR
-806 ILEEYRNR
+806 ILWQYQNG

>member
-1 MEKYRC
+1 MEKHRC
-7 PVCGKLTDQPVCPV
+7 PVCGRLTDQPECPV
-21 CGWAE
+21 CCWAE

-76 FPSSMVTRDTAQG
+76 FPNSMVTRDTAQG

-178 DQVHQAGIIH
+178 DRVHQAGIIH

-215 ENPDA
+215 ENPEA

-241 YRSRGGIGPWSDEYA
+241 YRSRGGIGPWTDEYA

-268 VPPDAISRSIGEAQ
+268 VPPDAISRSMGEAQ

-357 KLQKPAPKTKPTPK
+357 KLQKPAP
-371 LQKPAPVPK
+371 VPE

-402 GVLLTFGGKGTDA
+402 GVLLAFGGKGTDA

-429 EPESIPET
+429 EPAR
-437 EPVQKT
+437 KA
-443 FVMAAAENLLK
+443 FVMAAAGDLRNISDKEREN
-454 IDAEVREYQPFWGQT
+454 QPFWGQT

-483 RLEGTP
+483 RLEGTL

-495 SEGGDGTVLAWMDGG
+495 SEGGDGTVLAWMDGS

-517 GNIAPNPDASC
+517 GNIAPNPDASW

-533 TNLETIDFGGCFDTA
+533 NNLETIDFGGCFETA
-548 NVTDMYYMFSGCS
+548 NVTDMSWMFYGCS
-561 NLTTLDVSGFDTANV
+561 S
-576 TSMREMFYDCNI
+576 
-588 LTSLD
+588 
-593 VSSFDTSNVTD
+593 
-604 MSDMFSG
+604 
-611 CIRLTALDVSGFDTA
+611 LTALDVSGFETA
-626 NVTNMNGMFYD
+626 NVTNMAGMFKW
-637 CSNLTT
+637 C
-643 LDVSSF
+643 
-649 DTSNVT
+649 TS
-655 HMVSMFAGCS
+655 
-665 RLTALDVSGFDTAN
+665 LTALDVSGFDTAN
-679 VTDMSYM
+679 VTDMSNM
-686 FAWCISLTSLD
+686 FTS
-697 VSGFDTANVTDMS
+697 
-710 CMFDGCSDLTA
+710 
-721 LNVSGL
+721 
-727 DTANVTDMGGM
+727 
-738 FFGCSSL
+738 
-745 TELDLSGFDTA
+745 
-756 NVTDMGWMFYDCSNL
+756 CSNL
-771 TALDVSSFDAA
+771 TALDVGDFDTANAMNMNRMFFPAA
-782 NVTSMGGMFD
+782 
-792 DCDKLTQLE
+792 
-801 CTDTR
+801 
-806 ILEEYRNR
+806 I

>member
-116 LAKFSS
+116 LAKFSP

-241 YRSRGGIGPWSDEYA
+241 YRSRGGIGPWTDEYA
-256 LCATVYFCLTGQ
+256 LCATFYFCLTGQ
-268 VPPDAISRSIGEAQ
+268 VPPDAISRSMGEAQ

-325 ASPATAAQSVPPKP
+325 ATPATAAQSVPLKP

-357 KLQKPAPKTKPTPK
+357 KLQKPAPVPETKPT
-371 LQKPAPVPK
+371 
-380 TKPAGY
+380 GY

-392 AAGAL
+392 AAGVL

-415 SALRPTEPETTVET
+415 SALRPTEPVTTVET
-429 EPESIPET
+429 EPAR
-437 EPVQKT
+437 KA
-443 FVMAAAENLLK
+443 FVMAAAGDLRNISDKE
-454 IDAEVREYQPFWGQT
+454 REDQPFWGQT
-469 EYPRRDVR
+469 EYLRRDVR

-517 GNIAPNPDASC
+517 GNIAPNPDASW
-528 MFAWF
+528 MFGGF

-548 NVTDMYYMFSGCS
+548 NVTNMGWMFYGCS
-561 NLTTLDVSGFDTANV
+561 NLTELD
-576 TSMREMFYDCNI
+576 
-588 LTSLD
+588 L
-593 VSSFDTSNVTD
+593 
-604 MSDMFSG
+604 
-611 CIRLTALDVSGFDTA
+611 
-626 NVTNMNGMFYD
+626 
-637 CSNLTT
+637 
-643 LDVSSF
+643 
-649 DTSNVT
+649 
-655 HMVSMFAGCS
+655 
-665 RLTALDVSGFDTAN
+665 SGFDTAN
-679 VTDMSYM
+679 VTDMAAM
-686 FAWCISLTSLD
+686 FYGCNSLTTLD
-697 VSGFDTANVTDMS
+697 
-710 CMFDGCSDLTA
+710 
-721 LNVSGL
+721 VSGL
-727 DTANVTDMGGM
+727 DTANVTDMGWM
-738 FFGCSSL
+738 FAWCRSL
-745 TELDLSGFDTA
+745 TALDLSGFDTA
-756 NVTDMGWMFYDCSNL
+756 NVTDMGWMFNCCNNLTALDVSGFDTANVTNMSNMFRECSNL
-771 TALDVSSFDAA
+771 TALDVSGFDTA
-782 NVTSMGGMFD
+782 NVTGMGAMFEACNSLTALDLSSFDTANVTDMGGMFAWSSNLTELD
-792 DCDKLTQLE
+792 LSGFDTANVTNMYGMFFLCDKLTQLE
-801 CTDTR
+801 CTDPR
-806 ILEEYRNR
+806 ILAQYQNR

>member
-1 MEKYRC
+1 MEKHRC

-76 FPSSMVTRDTAQG
+76 FPSSMVTRDTDQG

-178 DQVHQAGIIH
+178 DRVHQAGIIH

-220 DADMTRSTEAIV
+220 GADMTRSTEAIV

-357 KLQKPAPKTKPTPK
+357 KLQKPAP
-371 LQKPAPVPK
+371 VPK
-380 TKPAGY
+380 TKPTGY

-415 SALRPTEPETTVET
+415 SAQRPTEPETTVET
-429 EPESIPET
+429 EPENTTPALLPETVPESIPET
-437 EPVQKT
+437 EPARET
-443 FVMAAAENLLK
+443 FVMAAAGSPFGAGDYIQVEN
-454 IDAEVREYQPFWGQT
+454 QPFWGQT

-483 RLEGTP
+483 RLEGIP

-495 SEGGDGTVLAWMDGG
+495 SEGGDGTVLAWMDGS

-517 GNIAPNPDASC
+517 GNIAPNPDASY
-528 MFAWF
+528 MFGGF

-548 NVTDMYYMFSGCS
+548 NVTDMSYMFHGCY
-561 NLTTLDVSGFDTANV
+561 NLTELDVSGFDTANV
-576 TSMREMFYDCNI
+576 TDMHNMFFACSN
-588 LTSLD
+588 LTALD
-593 VSSFDTSNVTD
+593 LSGFDTANVTD
-604 MSDMFSG
+604 MSEMFRECRSLTALDVSGLDTANVTDMGYMFDG
-611 CIRLTALDVSGFDTA
+611 CSSLTALDVSGFDTA
-626 NVTNMNGMFYD
+626 NVTNMYGMF
-637 CSNLTT
+637 N
-643 LDVSSF
+643 
-649 DTSNVT
+649 
-655 HMVSMFAGCS
+655 GCS
-665 RLTALDVSGFDTAN
+665 SLTALDVSGFDTAN
-679 VTDMSYM
+679 VKDMSYM
-686 FAWCISLTSLD
+686 F
-697 VSGFDTANVTDMS
+697 SG
-710 CMFDGCSDLTA
+710 
-721 LNVSGL
+721 
-727 DTANVTDMGGM
+727 
-738 FFGCSSL
+738 
-745 TELDLSGFDTA
+745 
-756 NVTDMGWMFYDCSNL
+756 
-771 TALDVSSFDAA
+771 
-782 NVTSMGGMFD
+782 
-792 DCDKLTQLE
+792 CDKLTQLE
-801 CTDTR
+801 CTDAR
-806 ILEEYRNR
+806 ILWQYRNR